1 MSLPIPLPEFLQ
13 EWTAAQWLPF
23 LLLLLA
29 IFIWRRAGLIFAR
42 LEAQNRKLKRGIRGY
57 ERMEQE
63 HVELSQENRERNAFH
78 AELGPLITRLN
89 LERTTR
95 GVCDL
100 IVEFTA
106 RVLGA
111 SEVSLFLVEGG
122 SLLGVSARGVSARA
136 LRVRIGE
143 GRVGAIAQFGRVF
156 ALDDFRNLDP
166 ETRDRLGAGSG
177 AIDTVAGAPLVAHG
191 SVIGVLNIGGMVRA
205 SASIHREV
213 LSVVAHLAAT
223 TVENQLNF
231 ERLEREATTDGLTGL
246 SNVRNF
252 KEKLR
257 QELARATR
265 YGRVLSVFL
274 FDIDNFKHYNDRNGH
289 PAGDECLRRTGEL
302 LRRST
307 RTSDLPA
314 RYGGEEFVVLLPE
327 TDAAGGLAFA
337 EKIRSTIAA
346 HDYPH
351 REAQPLGCVSI
362 SGGVAS
368 YPRDGAD
375 IDALISAADKAL
387 YRAKHSGRNRVL
399 ATDVGTD
406 SPATPNRAA
415 LVS

>member
-1 MSLPIPLPEFLQ
+1 MPLPIPVPEFLQ
-13 EWTAAQWLPF
+13 EWTATQWLPF
-23 LLLLLA
+23 LLLLIA
-29 IFIWRRAGLIFAR
+29 IFVWRRAGLVFAR
-42 LEAQNRKLKRGIRGY
+42 LEVQNRKLKRGIRGY

-89 LERTTR
+89 LERTAR

-122 SLLGVSARGVSARA
+122 SLLGTSARGVSSRA

-143 GRVGAIAQFGRVF
+143 GRIGAIARFGRVF
-156 ALDDFRNLDP
+156 VLDDFRNLDP
-166 ETRDRLGAGSG
+166 ETRDRLAAGSG

-191 SVIGVLNIGGMVRA
+191 SVIGVLNIGGLVRA

-213 LSVVAHLAAT
+213 LSVVAHLGAT
-223 TVENQLNF
+223 AVENQLNF

-257 QELARATR
+257 QELARAAR
-265 YGRVLSVFL
+265 YGRVMSVFL

-337 EKIRSTIAA
+337 EKIRGVIAA

-368 YPRDGAD
+368 FTRDGTVVD
-375 IDALISAADKAL
+375 ILIAAADKAL
-387 YRAKHSGRNRVL
+387 YRAKHAGRNRVL
-399 ATDVGTD
+399 TAEG
-406 SPATPNRAA
+406 RAA
-415 LVS
+415 S